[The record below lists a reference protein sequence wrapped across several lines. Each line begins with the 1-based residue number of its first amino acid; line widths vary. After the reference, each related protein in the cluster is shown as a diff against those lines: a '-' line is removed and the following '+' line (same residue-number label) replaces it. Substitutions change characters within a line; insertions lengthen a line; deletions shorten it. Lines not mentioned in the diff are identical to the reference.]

1 MAILKL
7 TQPEE
12 ILVLWRAE
20 RQCRLTV
27 FQLMLEGGEDCLAA
41 AVLHDE
47 LLALLIH
54 SDFQVAVVSILMLD
68 IDPVGQVAL
77 RFSLCELYTDGI
89 LCHIT
94 DFQLT
99 TTERLLG
106 KCDNGAAE

>member
-1 MAILKL
+1 MFEEVKKIIVETLSCDEDKVTPDASL
-7 TQPEE
+7 TDDLE
-12 ILVLWRAE
+12 II
-20 RQCRLTV
+20 
-27 FQLMLEGGEDCLAA
+27 AA

-54 SDFQVAVVSILMLD
+54 SDFQVAVVCIFMLD

-77 RFSLCELYTDGI
+77 RFSLCELNTDGI